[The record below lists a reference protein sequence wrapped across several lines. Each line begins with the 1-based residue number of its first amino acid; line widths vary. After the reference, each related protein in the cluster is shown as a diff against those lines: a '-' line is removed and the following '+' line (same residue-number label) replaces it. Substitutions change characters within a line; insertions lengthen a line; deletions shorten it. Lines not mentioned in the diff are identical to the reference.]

1 MCRPLSPFLP
11 LDSPEF
17 VPKRKP
23 VKHRDP
29 NAPVGNVIRWDAPDT
44 YAITFDDGL
53 VELNPKP
60 SRPARKKASKNN
72 ANASREGKRER
83 PPVVPVSRPSGGDVA
98 LAVLSFSGGRHQG
111 PVKAQ
116 PVFCCKGPLQWTE
129 DQARR
134 GEQPA
139 GQRARH
145 RVADRR
151 PARGN
156 AKRIVAG
163 NCWERR
169 SIDFGNGASRTRT
182 RFDFC
187 SG

>member
-1 MCRPLSPFLP
+1 
-11 LDSPEF
+11 

-83 PPVVPVSRPSGGDVA
+83 PPVVPVSRPSGGDPGGDSSGA
-98 LAVLSFSGGRHQG
+98 LPSPTTS
-111 PVKAQ
+111 
-116 PVFCCKGPLQWTE
+116 
-129 DQARR
+129 
-134 GEQPA
+134 PA
-139 GQRARH
+139 KRKPRLH
-145 RVADRR
+145 PIKKKPKPPTADRKNK
-151 PARGN
+151 RGRADIKGQSKLSRFFV
-156 AKRIVAG
+156 AKPPCNGPRTKLDVANSQLDNVHAIVSRIDDPLEEMPG
-163 NCWERR
+163 EL
-169 SIDFGNGASRTRT
+169 
-182 RFDFC
+182 
-187 SG
+187 